1 MILKLSFG
9 LFNAP
14 FFFVFYSCVDV
25 TTFLYFSTFAPL
37 IYVTF
42 LKGFFGFVKTIYLKY
57 VYQSIFSQLKH
68 FPQNFQQFGAEDPLL
83 LQVTGGRAG

>member
-1 MILKLSFG
+1 MVATFLVLCKRLQKHTFWIILQ
-9 LFNAP
+9 
-14 FFFVFYSCVDV
+14 FFFYSCVDV

-57 VYQSIFSQLKH
+57 ITTFIAL
-68 FPQNFQQFGAEDPLL
+68 
-83 LQVTGGRAG
+83 